1 MKTPE
6 NDKWLDD
13 ALAEVIGS
21 EKSGTD
27 FEEWKQRHPETVEM
41 LTSRAD
47 KEASASPSPLSI
59 RKIIMK
65 NSITKLAAVIAVVIG
80 VGAIAVV
87 GVNIGKY
94 FYMGQDDAGVH
105 IFYNEDSEAVVTLDD
120 NEVNDVEQTR
130 NDLQEI
136 EMLRQQ
142 DNRKLIG
149 VDELVANGKLERRV
163 FTYQYQ
169 LSDGRTRDMREA
181 DELNF
186 VLNQKQRQECIQCWH
201 AGSGEDLGTYEQNV
215 KGRLFVFKQKKF
227 VLSDGTE
234 IISSVGTPKDGQ

>member
-1 MKTPE
+1 MSKNIENIDRYLKGVALPE
-6 NDKWLDD
+6 HVSHQHRQQLRRKVL
-13 ALAEVIGS
+13 
-21 EKSGTD
+21 
-27 FEEWKQRHPETVEM
+27 EEIERRQTMSVRIKNWKY
-41 LTSRAD
+41 
-47 KEASASPSPLSI
+47 
-59 RKIIMK
+59 
-65 NSITKLAAVIAVVIG
+65 AAVIALIFSGVVT
-80 VGAIAVV
+80 VV

-94 FYMGQDDAGVH
+94 YYMGKDDAGVH
-105 IFYNEDSEAVVTLDD
+105 IFMSEDRESVVTMDN
-120 NEVNDVEQTR
+120 NEVTDVEQTR

-142 DNRKLIG
+142 DNRQLIG

-169 LSDGRTRDMREA
+169 LSDGRTMDMREA

-234 IISSVGTPKDGQ
+234 IISSVGTPKDDQ